1 MDDFVTSLLNLP
13 NTNVLS
19 YQIKNEV
26 VYIHIESTKKKIP
39 CRKCGRET
47 KPKGLGQEVALRHL
61 PILGHPCYLI
71 IKPKRGIC
79 EHCDDAPTT
88 NQRLDWYK
96 YKSRYTNAYEDH
108 ILLSLI
114 NSTVS
119 DVALKE
125 NIGPDAVDG
134 ILQRRIEGYVNWKH
148 YKTIGLLGIDEIS
161 LRKGY
166 QDYMTLI
173 TSRIDGKTRIL
184 EVIKGREKA
193 KIKLFLSSIPNRL
206 KRTVVGV
213 CSDMY
218 EGYVN
223 AVKEIFK
230 EKVPVIIDRFHV
242 AKLYRKSLVSLRKT
256 ELARLRAELTKED
269 YQLLKSAIAL
279 LRKNKEFVTKDE
291 RKILEPL
298 FQYSPAL
305 KAGYKLCCQ
314 LTGIYN
320 SQIGKKKAHKKI
332 NAWIE
337 KVKASELRCFNTFI
351 GTLKK
356 FKPEIVAY
364 FKGRNTSGFVEGFNN
379 KVKVLKRRY
388 YGIYNENSLFRR
400 LFLDCSGYDTFL
412 TPQGLQT
419 I

>member
-1 MDDFVTSLLNLP
+1 MDDFVTNLLNLP

-19 YQIKNEV
+19 YQIKNEI
-26 VYIHIESTKKKIP
+26 VYIHIESTETKLP

-47 KPKGLGQEVALRHL
+47 KSKGVAQEVTLRHL

-79 EHCDDAPTT
+79 EYCDDAPTT

-125 NIGPDAVDG
+125 SLGPDAVNG
-134 ILQRRIEGYVNWKH
+134 ILQRRVDGQVNWKQF
-148 YKTIGLLGIDEIS
+148 KKIGLLGIDEIS
-161 LRKGY
+161 LRKGH
-166 QDYMTLI
+166 QDFMTLI
-173 TSRIDGKTRIL
+173 TSRVDGKTRIL
-184 EVIKGREKA
+184 AVIKGREKD
-193 KIKLFLSSIPNRL
+193 KIKLFLSSIPNRF
-206 KRTVVGV
+206 KRTVAGI

-223 AVKEIFK
+223 AAKEVFK
-230 EKVPVIIDRFHV
+230 EKVPVIVDRFHV
-242 AKLYRKSLVSLRKT
+242 AKLYRKCLVGLRKS
-256 ELARLRAELTKED
+256 EFARLRAELTKED
-269 YQLLKSAIAL
+269 YKLLKPAIAL
-279 LRKNKEFVTKDE
+279 LRKNKEYVTKAE
-291 RKILEPL
+291 RKILESL

-305 KAGYKLCCQ
+305 KVAYKLCCQ

-320 SQIGKKKAHKKI
+320 SHIGKRKAHKKI
-332 NAWIE
+332 AGWIE
-337 KVKASELRCFNTFI
+337 KVEASDLQCFNTFI
-351 GTLKK
+351 KTLKK
-356 FKPEIVAY
+356 FQTEIVAY

-379 KVKVLKRRY
+379 KVKVVKRRC

-400 LFLDCSGYDTFL
+400 LFLDCTGYDTFL
-412 TPQGLQT
+412 MPQGLQT